1 MSQTINVGQ
10 QLARSLS
17 LAFRAFRLYPAGHPQ
32 RTKAEFAVES
42 MWSALLAH
50 TPEVVIDLVRHEI
63 RAGNS
68 YPAPLGQALQ
78 PEILTAARSAGLN
91 ELRFEGRGGAE
102 RVLAVLEL
110 LTQAPG
116 RVRAEAGLPALRRP
130 ESDATYALTR
140 YWNSISQHRTR
151 EAVALSAV
159 LEFVGGQTGDGLVRP
174 VALIGGAGD
183 SHPVHEHAL
192 DVARLAMLAGR
203 ALGMDAAALA
213 QFGEA
218 ALAMDLG
225 MTAVPAEILGRPL
238 RLDKDEFRSIR
249 VHPLVGS
256 AWLLATPE
264 VPPLAGVLAF
274 EHHLRE
280 DGRGYPQ
287 LSAPWP
293 AHPLARIVQVCDTY
307 AALRSERPFRP
318 PLGETEARQLL
329 RRLAGT
335 ALDAEA
341 VELLLTR
348 AAPAGC
354 VTQNALATA

>member
-10 QLARSLS
+10 QLARALS
-17 LAFRAFRLYPAGHPQ
+17 LAYRAIRLYPAGHPQ
-32 RTKAEFAVES
+32 REKAEFAVQS
-42 MWSALLAH
+42 MWSALLTH
-50 TPEVVIDLVRHEI
+50 TPEVVIDLERHEI
-63 RAGNS
+63 RAGNT

-116 RVRAEAGLPALRRP
+116 RVRAEVVAPAGPRP
-130 ESDATYALTR
+130 DRDAAYALTR
-140 YWNSISQHRTR
+140 YWNAIAQRR
-151 EAVALSAV
+151 ERDEAALHEV

-174 VALIGGAGD
+174 VALIGGGGD
-183 SHPVHEHAL
+183 SHPVHAHAL

-203 ALGMDAAALA
+203 ALGMDAAGLA
-213 QFGEA
+213 ELGEA
-218 ALAMDLG
+218 ALAMDVG
-225 MTAVPAEILGRPL
+225 MTVVPAEILNRPL
-238 RLDKDEFRSIR
+238 RLEKDEFRAIR
-249 VHPLVGS
+249 VHPLAGS
-256 AWLLATPE
+256 AWLLATPGI
-264 VPPLAGVLAF
+264 PPLAGVLAF

-293 AHPLARIVQVCDTY
+293 AHPLSRIVQVCDTY

-318 PLGETEARQLL
+318 PLGEVEARQLL

-341 VELLLTR
+341 VEMLLAR

-354 VTQNALATA
+354 VTQNALVTA